1 MEGVILFADDH
12 IESAVFESALF
23 KQLKE
28 LGKYPVFGV
37 DSLDKA
43 RASIIS
49 LNSIKA
55 LIIDHSFIEVETLG
69 DEKKNIERFSSE
81 ILEDKNLH
89 IFSLIYV
96 YSQNDLK
103 DTEFGKRLVAKFG
116 TRVSFRIK
124 SSDEKNV
131 PAELTAI
138 MEDIEAWEKKNA
150 HLSVPFMWNRSLN
163 QAIQSI
169 FHSLDNADP
178 FWVKDL
184 YYSSFNLSKVDANGN
199 SAEPPPVDPNI
210 QVINLF
216 QNLLAEK
223 LIQDS
228 DLRSS
233 IENYSKAN
241 FKNKPNDKSLQE
253 LYQRLYYTMTLDTDA
268 IMTGDVY
275 ALDASNYGVI
285 ISPECDMNTL
295 LTKNKEIE
303 LLCFSKTDFNNS
315 YSLLQ
320 IKKEDTEKIQ
330 RAYNQEHPRFHI
342 LPVFPID
349 KNTLITAFIDFR
361 FSSQHLKAELLIEK
375 INSRSFKINSPY
387 IQQLRQR
394 YLSYLGRV
402 GVPTIPNSL
411 RLTK

>member
-12 IESAVFESALF
+12 IESAIFENTLF

-43 RASIIS
+43 RTSIIS

-55 LIIDHSFIEVETLG
+55 LIIDYSFIETEVLG
-69 DEKKNIERFSSE
+69 EEKQSKERFASE

-103 DTEFGKRLVAKFG
+103 DTEFGKRLVEKFG
-116 TRVSFRIK
+116 SRVNFRIK

-138 MEDIEAWEKKNA
+138 MNDIGAWEKTNS

-163 QAIQSI
+163 QAIQNI
-169 FHSLDNADP
+169 FHSLDKADP

-184 YYSSFNLSKVDANGN
+184 YYSSFNLDKVDDKGN
-199 SAEPPPVDPNI
+199 PKEAPPVDPNI

-228 DLRSS
+228 ELRNS
-233 IENYSKAN
+233 IEKYSKEN
-241 FKNKPNDKSLQE
+241 FTNKPNDNSLQE
-253 LYQRLYYTMTLDTDA
+253 LYQRLYYTPTLETDV

-275 ALDASNYGVI
+275 ALEDSNYGII

-295 LTKNKEIE
+295 ITKNKEVE
-303 LLCFSKTDFNNS
+303 LLCFYKSDFNNAP
-315 YSLLQ
+315 SLLQ
-320 IKKEDTEKIQ
+320 VKRGDVEKIKK
-330 RAYNQEHPRFHI
+330 AYNQEHPRFHI
-342 LPVFPID
+342 LPVFPVD
-349 KNTLITAFIDFR
+349 RDTLVTAFIDFR
-361 FSSQHLKAELLIEK
+361 FSLQHVKADSLTEK
-375 INSRSFKINSPY
+375 IKNRNFKINSPY

-411 RLTK
+411 RITK

>member
-12 IESAVFESALF
+12 IESAIFESTLF

-28 LGKYPVFGV
+28 TGKFPVFGV

-43 RASIIS
+43 RTSIIS

-55 LIIDHSFIEVETLG
+55 LIIDYSFIETEILG
-69 DEKKNIERFSSE
+69 DEKKDKERFASE
-81 ILEDKNLH
+81 ILEDNNLH

-103 DTEFGKRLVAKFG
+103 DTDFGKRLIEKFG
-116 TRVSFRIK
+116 SRVNFRIK

-131 PAELTAI
+131 PTELKEI
-138 MEDIEAWEKKNA
+138 LNDIEAWEKTNS
-150 HLSVPFMWNRSLN
+150 HLSVPFMWNKSLN
-163 QAIQSI
+163 QAIQNI
-169 FHSLDNADP
+169 FHSLDKADP

-184 YYSSFNLSKVDANGN
+184 YYSSFNLSKVDEKGN
-199 SAEPPPVDPNI
+199 SKEPPPVDPNI

-228 DLRSS
+228 DLRNA
-233 IENYSKAN
+233 IEKYSKEN
-241 FKNKPNDKSLQE
+241 FANKPNDKSLQE
-253 LYQRLYYTMTLDTDA
+253 LYQRLYYTNTLESDA

-275 ALDASNYGVI
+275 ALDDSNFGVI

-295 LTKNKEIE
+295 LTKKKEIE
-303 LLCFSKTDFNNS
+303 LLSFSKDDFNNAS
-315 YSLLQ
+315 PLLQ
-320 IKKEDTEKIQ
+320 IKKEDVEKIQ
-330 RAYNQEHPRFHI
+330 RAYNQEHPRFHL
-342 LPVFPID
+342 LPVFPVD
-349 KNTLITAFIDFR
+349 KNTLVTAFIDFR
-361 FSSQHLKAELLIEK
+361 FSLQHVNADFLIEK
-375 INSRSFKINSPY
+375 INNRKFKVNSPY

-411 RLTK
+411 RITK